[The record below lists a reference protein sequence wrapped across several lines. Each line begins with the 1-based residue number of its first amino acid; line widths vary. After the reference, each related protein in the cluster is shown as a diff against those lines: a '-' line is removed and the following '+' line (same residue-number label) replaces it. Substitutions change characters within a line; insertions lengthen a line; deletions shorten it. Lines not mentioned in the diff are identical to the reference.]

1 MWLSLLS
8 QCMETF
14 LGVPLSILAAILT
27 SLIIFLLAI
36 GLCKAC
42 QLLKSRPLPDV
53 VPKKGA
59 QTCTCSPRAVASNFP
74 SVVQCVVSFQEDPPS
89 TLVEKVQVLPKP
101 KLERQ
106 REIPATNSVQ
116 LVSNST
122 PHPRNLTDDVKI
134 LNKELPYAG
143 GFH

>member
-1 MWLSLLS
+1 
-8 QCMETF
+8 METF
-14 LGVPLSILAAILT
+14 LGVPLSILAAILG
-27 SLIIFLLAI
+27 SLSIFLLAT

-42 QLLKSRPLPDV
+42 QLLRSRPLPDI
-53 VPKKGA
+53 VPTRGT
-59 QTCTCSPRAVASNFP
+59 QTCTCGSRAAAKSSPSI
-74 SVVQCVVSFQEDPPS
+74 VQCVVKFEDPP
-89 TLVEKVQVLPKP
+89 TALVEKVQALPKP

-106 REIPATNSVQ
+106 RKLPATNSVS

-122 PHPRNLTDDVKI
+122 QHSRNLTDDVKFKI

>member
-1 MWLSLLS
+1 
-8 QCMETF
+8 METF
-14 LGVPLSILAAILT
+14 LGVPLSILAAILA
-27 SLIIFLLAI
+27 SLSIFLLAT

-42 QLLKSRPLPDV
+42 QLLRSHPLPDI
-53 VPKKGA
+53 VPTGGT
-59 QTCTCSPRAVASNFP
+59 QTCTCGARVAAKSNP
-74 SVVQCVVSFQEDPPS
+74 SIVQCVVKFEDPP
-89 TLVEKVQVLPKP
+89 TALVEKVQALPKP

-106 REIPATNSVQ
+106 RKLPASNTVS

-122 PHPRNLTDDVKI
+122 HHSRNLTDDVKI

>member
-42 QLLKSRPLPDV
+42 QLLRSRPLPDV
-53 VPKKGA
+53 VPKRGT
-59 QTCTCSPRAVASNFP
+59 QTCTCSPRAVASNIP
-74 SVVQCVVSFQEDPPS
+74 SVVQCVVRFEDPPS
-89 TLVEKVQVLPKP
+89 ALVEKVQALPKP

>member
-1 MWLSLLS
+1 
-8 QCMETF
+8 METF
-14 LGVPLSILAAILT
+14 LGVPLSILAAILG
-27 SLIIFLLAI
+27 SLSIFLLAT

-42 QLLKSRPLPDV
+42 QLLRSRPLPDI
-53 VPKKGA
+53 VPTQRGT
-59 QTCTCSPRAVASNFP
+59 QTCTCGSRAAAKSSPSI
-74 SVVQCVVSFQEDPPS
+74 VQCVVKFEDPP
-89 TLVEKVQVLPKP
+89 TALVEKVQALPKP

-106 REIPATNSVQ
+106 RKLPASNTVS

-122 PHPRNLTDDVKI
+122 HHSRNLTDDVKI

>member
-1 MWLSLLS
+1 M
-8 QCMETF
+8 QDTF
-14 LGVPLSILAAILT
+14 LGVPLSILAAILG
-27 SLIIFLLAI
+27 SLSIFLLAT

-42 QLLKSRPLPDV
+42 QLLRSRPLPDV
-53 VPKKGA
+53 VPTQRGT
-59 QTCTCSPRAVASNFP
+59 QTCTCVSRAVAKSSP
-74 SVVQCVVSFQEDPPS
+74 SIVQCVVKFEDPP
-89 TLVEKVQVLPKP
+89 TALVEKVQALPKP

-106 REIPATNSVQ
+106 RKLPASNTVS

-122 PHPRNLTDDVKI
+122 QHPRNLTDDVKI